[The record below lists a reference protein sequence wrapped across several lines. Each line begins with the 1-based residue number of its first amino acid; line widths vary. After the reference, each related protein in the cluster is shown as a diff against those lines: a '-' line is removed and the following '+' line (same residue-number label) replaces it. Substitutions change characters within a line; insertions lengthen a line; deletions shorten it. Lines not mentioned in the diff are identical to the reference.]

1 MEDESKTGLELLRKL
16 FKDEV
21 RKIVLEL
28 IRTDEQV
35 NTCIAI
41 KINEE
46 SGGGVTRDQVED
58 IVNDLIAGA
67 TIHSEIEI

>member
-46 SGGGVTRDQVED
+46 SGGRVTRDQVED